1 MPDRD
6 LLVDE
11 VGLSGLLG
19 DRVDG
24 SLEDLALTPGH
35 CRDASPRVLSTA
47 TRASVR
53 FKELGEAPQ
62 RAAAAG
68 LPRTRLTKKGS
79 SHDRM
84 EVGLPTES
92 AD

>member
-11 VGLSGLLG
+11 VGPWRPARLVWTARSRISRSRRVIAEMLARGL
-19 DRVDG
+19 
-24 SLEDLALTPGH
+24 P
-35 CRDASPRVLSTA
+35 TA
-47 TRASVR
+47 PRASVGFR
-53 FKELGEAPQ
+53 ELGEAPQ

-68 LPRTRLTKKGS
+68 LPRTRLTNKWS

-84 EVGLPTES
+84 EVGLSMVS